1 MMSKDWVETMGLWG
15 QGGVPVR
22 RAKSRAVANL
32 MRSASVCTL
41 LSVAWLSPAGQSSAQ
56 QFQFNSVQING
67 NDRIGDAAI
76 LRQAGIRR
84 GQAVSG
90 GQLNTAF
97 QNLQSSGLFESVEIE
112 PRGGTLVINVVEFPT
127 INNVRFE
134 GNRRIDNEQLAT
146 LVGSTERRV
155 FNPAQAE
162 ADAAAIAEAYAADG
176 RIAARVQPRII
187 RRNQN
192 RVDLVFEIF
201 EGRNVEVERLSF
213 VGNRVYSDR
222 RLRRVLG
229 TKQAGLFRRLV
240 RRDTFREGAVE
251 ADRQLLRD
259 FYLSRGYVDMRTQ
272 AVNSELTEERDGF
285 FVQYNITEGQQF
297 RFGDVNVTSDLP
309 NVDAEAYRKLIKVRP
324 GVVYSPTVVET
335 DIARLERQAIRDGI
349 DFLRVEPQ
357 IERNDRNLTL
367 DVTYVL
373 SRGPR
378 VFVERIDIE
387 GNTTTLDRVIR
398 RQFDSVEGDPF
409 NPREIRQAAE
419 RIRALNY
426 FETAEVNAREGS
438 SGEQV
443 VVDVDVEEKPTG
455 SLNFGG
461 SFSNNDGFGVA
472 ISFAED
478 NFLGRGQRLAL
489 SISTAEDATRYGINF
504 VEPAFLGRDV
514 ALGLNL
520 DYAETN
526 SSFSSFD
533 TERLLFQPSL
543 TFPVSENGRL
553 SLRYTAEETTMKER
567 DPIENGLTVA
577 GDIAAGAQ
585 VSSALGYEY
594 TYDTRRSG
602 LDPTAGVLLQFSQDF
617 AGLGGDSKF
626 VRTVAK
632 VTGEKRIF
640 NEDVTLRATLEGGAL
655 AWSEGVNRVP
665 DRFILTP
672 SIIRGFEP
680 GGIGPRDIG
689 TTTNDPL
696 GGNLYVAA
704 RFEAE
709 FPLGLPEEYGVSGGV
724 FYDVGN
730 LWDLDDVNF
739 NGGNVVGEGGSFRH
753 VVGVSLFWDTPVGPL
768 QFNFSKALKSEDFDE
783 EQSFEVTLRT
793 QF

>member
-1 MMSKDWVETMGLWG
+1 MKG
-15 QGGVPVR
+15 
-22 RAKSRAVANL
+22 
-32 MRSASVCTL
+32 ASVCAL
-41 LSVAWLSPAGQSSAQ
+41 LSVAWLAPANFAAAQ
-56 QFQFNSVQING
+56 QYQFNSVEVNG
-67 NDRIGDAAI
+67 NERIGDSAI
-76 LRQAGIRR
+76 LRQAGITQ
-84 GQAVSG
+84 GTTVSA
-90 GQLNTAF
+90 GQLNDAF
-97 QNLQSSGLFESVEIE
+97 QSLQTSGLFESVEIE
-112 PRGGTLVINVVEFPT
+112 PRGNTLVITVVEFPT
-127 INNVRFE
+127 LNRIRFE
-134 GNRRIDNEQLAT
+134 GNKRIKNEVLEGLIQL
-146 LVGSTERRV
+146 TERRV

-162 ADAAAIAEAYAADG
+162 ADAAAIAEAYNSDG

-187 RRNQN
+187 RRDQN

-201 EGRNVEVERLSF
+201 EGDNVEVERVSF

-229 TKQAGLFRRLV
+229 TKQAGIFRRLI
-240 RRDTFREGAVE
+240 RRDTFREGQVE
-251 ADRQLLRD
+251 LDRQLLSD
-259 FYLSRGYVDMRTQ
+259 FYQSRGYVDMRTT
-272 AVNSELTEERDGF
+272 AVNGELTEERDGF
-285 FVQYNITEGQQF
+285 FVSYNIIEGQQF
-297 RFGDVNVTSDLP
+297 KFGAITVVSEMP
-309 NVDAEAYRKLIKVRP
+309 GVDAEDYQNVVKVRP
-324 GVVYSPTVVET
+324 GVVYSPSLVET

-357 IERNDRNLTL
+357 ITRNERDLTL
-367 DVTYVL
+367 DVTYVI

-426 FETAEVNAREGS
+426 FESAEVNAREGS

-443 VVDVDVEEKPTG
+443 VVDVDVVEQPTG

-461 SFSNNDGFGVA
+461 SFSNNDGFGIA
-472 ISFAED
+472 INFVED

-489 SISTAEDATRYGINF
+489 TVSTAEDATRYGIQF
-504 VEPAFLGRDV
+504 REPSLLGRD
-514 ALGLNL
+514 LTFDLNV
-520 DYAETN
+520 DFAETN

-533 TERLLFQPSL
+533 SERFIIQPSL

-553 SLRYTAEETTMKER
+553 TLRYTAEQIEVTSR
-567 DPIENGLTVA
+567 DPAEHGLTIA
-577 GDIAAGAQ
+577 GDIAAGSET
-585 VSSALGYEY
+585 SSAIGYEY

-602 LDPTAGVLLQFSQDF
+602 LDPTAGVLLQFTQDF
-617 AGLGGDSKF
+617 AGLGGDSTF
-626 VRTVAK
+626 VKTVAK
-632 VTGEKRIF
+632 VTGEKRVF

-655 AWSEGVNRVP
+655 AWSGGTNRVV
-665 DRFILTP
+665 DRFILGP

-680 GGIGPRDIG
+680 GGIGPRDV
-689 TTTNDPL
+689 TSTTNDPL
-696 GGNLYVAA
+696 GGNFYVAA

-709 FPLGLPEEYGVSGGV
+709 FPLGLPEEYGITGGL

-730 LWDLDDVNF
+730 LWDLSDVNL
-739 NGGNVVGEGGSFRH
+739 NGGSVVGEGGSFRH
-753 VVGVSLFWDTPVGPL
+753 VVGVSLFWNTPVGPL
-768 QFNFSKALKSEDFDE
+768 QFNFSKAVKSEDFDE